1 MLEVLE
7 QIWIETLTR
16 LSRLVTNHLPGV
28 LAALFILLVAW
39 GLGALV
45 RTLLLR
51 IFKGAAVDR
60 FLRRSGFA
68 SIFSGTAHFRTSMLV
83 ARGTFWI
90 IMISG
95 FLLALSAFDTQLT
108 TRVIDSVLLLLPKL
122 IAGGAIL
129 LAGMWVSRYLGRSTL
144 VWAFNEGI
152 PSARR
157 MALAVRIVVLFVA
170 VVVVADYLDFAR
182 NVFLAAFI
190 LLVGGAMLACG
201 LAVGI
206 GGRKIVERYIEG
218 KETAP
223 REQAEE
229 TIWKHL

>member
-1 MLEVLE
+1 MLEILE
-7 QIWIETLTR
+7 QIWTETLAR

-28 LAALFILLVAW
+28 LAGAVILLVAW
-39 GLGALV
+39 GLAAVV
-45 RTLLLR
+45 RLLIVR
-51 IFKGAAVDR
+51 IFKGAAMDR
-60 FLRRSGFA
+60 FLRRSGLA
-68 SIFSGTAHFRTSMLV
+68 TLLPGGTPVRTSMVL
-83 ARGTFWI
+83 ARSTFWI
-90 IMISG
+90 IMICG

-108 TRVIDSVLLLLPKL
+108 TRIIDSVLLLLPKL

-129 LAGMWVSRYLGRSTL
+129 LAGAWVSRYLGRSTL

-157 MALAVRIVVLFVA
+157 MALAVRIVVFFVA

-206 GGRKIVERYIEG
+206 GARKLVERYIEG
-218 KETAP
+218 KDSSA
-223 REQAEE
+223 REQSEE

>member
-1 MLEVLE
+1 MLEILE
-7 QIWIETLTR
+7 KIWIETLAR
-16 LSRLVTNHLPGV
+16 LSRLVTNHLPGL
-28 LAALFILLVAW
+28 LAGAFILLVAW
-39 GLGALV
+39 GVAAIV
-45 RTLLLR
+45 RMLIVR
-51 IFKGAAVDR
+51 IFKGAAFDR

-68 SIFSGTAHFRTSMLV
+68 AIFSGTTPVRTSMVL
-83 ARGTFWI
+83 ARSAFWI
-90 IMISG
+90 IMICG

-108 TRVIDSVLLLLPKL
+108 TRIIDSVLLLLPKL

-129 LAGMWVSRYLGRSTL
+129 LAGVWVSRYLGRSTL

-201 LAVGI
+201 LALGI
-206 GGRKIVERYIEG
+206 GGRKIIERYIDG
-218 KETAP
+218 KEGAP
-223 REQAEE
+223 HEQPEE